1 MGIIA
6 DTRAS
11 VDRIPEYA
19 KQMKAILS
27 RHGVHGVDDLKRVAK
42 DPFFRSEIAALWN
55 SILTT
60 EGGKLSLTVILST
73 VALAMGGVGIA
84 AGGGAIGLPLLLILG
99 PVGYFGGQEL
109 DSEGY
114 TKAAVDK
121 FRELL
126 QMARKFD
133 SEQYTGVA
141 SDRLKKLLEK
151 AHEVERE
158 HYGAAVVGRVK
169 KLLGKTRDDQS

>member
-27 RHGVHGVDDLKRVAK
+27 RHGVHGVDDLKRMAK
-42 DPFFRSEIAALWN
+42 KPSFRSEMVALWD
-55 SILTT
+55 SILAA
-60 EGGKLSLTVILST
+60 EGGKVSLTVILST

-99 PVGYFGGQEL
+99 PAGYFGGQEL

-114 TKAAVDK
+114 TKAAVSK
-121 FRELL
+121 FKQLL
-126 QMARKFD
+126 QMARTFD
-133 SEQYTGVA
+133 SEQYTGGA
-141 SDRLKKLLEK
+141 SESLKKLLEK
-151 AHEVERE
+151 AHEVEHE
-158 HYGAAVVGRVK
+158 HYGAAVVGTVK